1 MNEQQQEQMAQ
12 KIMAEIV
19 RLHNKLKEGGA
30 SSKAITAETTT
41 EVIND
46 KLVYTDQLK
55 VGNTILAQAT
65 RIDPRPLEE
74 IKTAF
79 EAEKAKIQEQAD
91 EVKAKADEVIS
102 VVDNK
107 SVK

>member
-1 MNEQQQEQMAQ
+1 MEQAQQEMPQ
-12 KIMAEIV
+12 KFMAEIV

-46 KLVYTDQLK
+46 KLVYTDTLK
-55 VGNTILAQAT
+55 FDKTVLAQAT

-79 EAEKAKIQEQAD
+79 EAEKTRIQEQAD

-107 SVK
+107 PVK